1 MSENGKLIV
10 GISGK
15 KQSGKNTAA
24 NQIIAQYINARGRY
38 LPTALGVDTVGK
50 LHWPA
55 GFLLVPPE
63 AILEAADIGLL
74 AFADT
79 LKEFCVNALGLTR
92 EQCYGTDADKDTM
105 TTLRWDTLPLSIRQ
119 RHTPLPPGGAA
130 PGTLVYGPMT
140 AREVMQVFGTDI
152 MRAWYPKIWVNA
164 CIRKAQAF
172 DGPLVLI
179 TDVRFPDEVAAAQ
192 GAGGKVIRLLRA
204 PYRQRDQHE
213 SEIALDDIPLDRFD
227 LVVPDG
233 LSIPGQGKYIDEAA
247 RQWFIDYGLLPATL
261 DDVPD
266 CRRKG
271 K

>member
-38 LPTALGVDTVGK
+38 SPSALGVDAVGK

-63 AILEAADIGLL
+63 EILEAADIGLL
-74 AFADT
+74 AFADA
-79 LKEFCVNALGLTR
+79 LKEFCIDVLGLTH
-92 EQCYGTDADKDTM
+92 EQCYGTDAEKDTM
-105 TTLRWDTLPLSIRQ
+105 THLTWHKLSGDVRGKSAIACCQ
-119 RHTPLPPGGAA
+119 GGA
-130 PGTLVYGPMT
+130 VYWRLPVGFMT

-179 TDVRFPDEVAAAQ
+179 TDVRFPDEVAAVQ

-247 RQWFIDYGLLPATL
+247 RQWFIDYGLIEGDSP
-261 DDVPD
+261 
-266 CRRKG
+266 
-271 K
+271 